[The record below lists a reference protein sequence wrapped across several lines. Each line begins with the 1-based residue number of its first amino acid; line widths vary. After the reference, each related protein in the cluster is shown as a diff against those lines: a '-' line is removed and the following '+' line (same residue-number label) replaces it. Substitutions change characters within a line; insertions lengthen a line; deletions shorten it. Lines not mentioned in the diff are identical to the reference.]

1 LPEMPQKVSIN
12 FIDSHLNANKLT
24 DVEARANQLIQTNER
39 FHGEIKYLNDITNEL
54 SKLMSDITKGYDL
67 IHSKFMQLVNEL
79 KVRSTRNSENSLTNN
94 SNASDETPQIKS
106 NGHTEIKKD
115 KFQL

>member
-1 LPEMPQKVSIN
+1 MPQKVSIN
-12 FIDSHLNANKLT
+12 FDSHLNANKRT
-24 DVEARANQLIQTNER
+24 DVDARASQLTQTNER

-54 SKLMSDITKGYDL
+54 SKLMSDINKGYDL

-79 KVRSTRNSENSLTNN
+79 KVRSTRNSENSLANN

-106 NGHTEIKKD
+106 NGHTEAKMD